1 MSFQPLGRLDPVSD
15 TPRDAHHS
23 PATCLK
29 AASFVNPWP
38 SDLSP
43 LWPKNL
49 SNIAFRPEL
58 HPDDA
63 AYEAARPAGKTAS
76 GEPHPILV
84 NGSWE
89 RELDGDDPAVKACWL
104 GHASFLV
111 SFPRKHGSGE
121 RTNVLF
127 DPVFEDRCS
136 PMQGAGPV
144 RDHPPPCSISD
155 LPVRRRPPVGASSS
169 PASS

>member
-15 TPRDAHHS
+15 LGRDAHHS
-23 PATCLK
+23 PATCFK
-29 AASFVNPWP
+29 QASFVNPWP

-49 SNIAFRPEL
+49 SNATYRPPH

-63 AYEAARPAGKTAS
+63 ALEERLPKGKTMA
-76 GEPHPILV
+76 GEEHPIRRAD
-84 NGSWE
+84 GWE
-89 RELDGDDPAVKACWL
+89 RELADDAGVRAVWL

-111 SFPRKHGSGE
+111 SFPTSSS

-144 RDHPPPCSISD
+144 RDHAPPCKISE
-155 LPVRRRPPVGASSS
+155 LPVRSQACAPGPPFDDA
-169 PASS
+169 AC